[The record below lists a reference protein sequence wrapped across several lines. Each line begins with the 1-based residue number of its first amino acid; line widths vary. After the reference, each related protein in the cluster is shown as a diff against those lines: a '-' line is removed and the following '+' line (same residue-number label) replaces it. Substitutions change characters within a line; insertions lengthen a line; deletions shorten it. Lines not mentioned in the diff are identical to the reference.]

1 MKKEINYYQ
10 KIIFKNNQINNK
22 QINYNKI
29 KMKMM
34 NIIIKILKL
43 MKKYKKILMKI
54 YKNLKCKINKNHIN

>member
-34 NIIIKILKL
+34 IIIIKILKL

-54 YKNLKCKINKNHIN
+54 KNLKYKINKNHIN